1 MGVFR
6 VLGILLYQLPPTPTY
21 QGSVILQHFSVDAF
35 VHPAAVVQQPTQTCN
50 MNLSFQFK
58 TYKGYP

>member
-6 VLGILLYQLPPTPTY
+6 VLGIFFYQLPPTPTY

-35 VHPAAVVQQPTQTCN
+35 VHPAAVVQQPPQHATCITYRGI
-50 MNLSFQFK
+50 LSIQNI
-58 TYKGYP
+58 